1 MRTALFALALGLAGT
16 ALLPSHQAKAW
27 YDRWGVWH
35 PNYYRPP
42 VVVVPPA
49 VYPRPYA
56 YAYPRP
62 YGRWIPPHRDY
73 YGRFIPG
80 HWG

>member
-1 MRTALFALALGLAGT
+1 MRTALFALVLGVTGA

-27 YDRWGVWH
+27 YDRWGYWH

-42 VVVVPPA
+42 VVVAPPV
-49 VYPRPYA
+49 VYA
-56 YAYPRP
+56 PRP
-62 YGRWIPPHRDY
+62 YGARWIPPHRDY
-73 YGRFIPG
+73 WGRFVPG